1 MKSWSLGAQNSIY
14 YRTFDWLRNGL
25 NVWLSAYLYKFIQ
38 GRLNLSIIEAGSG
51 PGMCA
56 SLLAQKD
63 GVQTAAIL
71 DFDSEVL
78 KIAQE
83 RDSKLKVIQG
93 DLTQMPLADNS
104 YDLVYNSSTI
114 EHLKTPYKAV
124 QEMARICKKEGYV
137 FVGIPWKYGPLGLF
151 LIFPEGGAVREWVG
165 LFIKESDLKNWAQS
179 CQMEFVEDTYYFF
192 RFFKGYVFRKK

>member
-25 NVWLSAYLYKFIQ
+25 NVWLSAYLYKQIQ
-38 GRLNLSIIEAGSG
+38 GKLNVSIIEAGSG

-56 SLLAQKD
+56 SLLAQKN

-83 RDSKLKVIQG
+83 RDPKLKIIQG

-124 QEMARICKKEGYV
+124 QEMARICKKDGYV
-137 FVGIPWKYGPLGLF
+137 FIGIPWKLGPLGLF

-165 LFIKESDLKNWAQS
+165 QFIKENELKNWAQS